1 MCIYTYICALLY
13 VEINRCWDRCGYI
26 DQYTHKDSCG
36 ILTPLNRN
44 DSLLEEMCV
53 TQKDYILICISNL
66 SKTLSGS
73 RINWL
78 LMEVKFHVQCVRLT
92 QAPATAIKEGGLL
105 IYQMWWK
112 IGLQFF
118 SVYKSQASDLQI
130 LGSIRGLGRVSCGEL
145 CAGLASVWAER
156 LHIFLAMT
164 TPHLTSLY
172 CRERKLSH
180 HAPFFPFRKSA
191 SEN

>member
-1 MCIYTYICALLY
+1 MCIYTCICALLY

-78 LMEVKFHVQCVRLT
+78 LMEVKFHAQCVRLT

-145 CAGLASVWAER
+145 CAGLASVWA
-156 LHIFLAMT
+156 HFLGYDHT
-164 TPHLTSLY
+164 TPDQPLL
-172 CRERKLSH
+172 
-180 HAPFFPFRKSA
+180 
-191 SEN
+191 